1 MRTYQSLK
9 TNASSKSFKIN
20 LIIQKETGGVKLW
33 KKKVDSEE
41 LIVLES
47 QFKDYKLKIEARKNS
62 LGWEVFK
69 TKVIGDSSDLI
80 SEYFL
85 ESKKQAMEIISKLQ
99 NDRNLRTKDRTN
111 VSLRRVYKEE
121 YLEKWNFTVN
131 NEDMKNFVLVKFDTT
146 LLVDIVMHEKY
157 LISEK
162 EILAQIS
169 DKLGLNQ
176 FGDSTAFDIF
186 YYKRS
191 STAKEKRAEAVVDVE
206 FDYSDEEYY

>member
-121 YLEKWNFTVN
+121 YLEKWN
-131 NEDMKNFVLVKFDTT
+131 L
-146 LLVDIVMHEKY
+146 
-157 LISEK
+157 
-162 EILAQIS
+162 
-169 DKLGLNQ
+169 
-176 FGDSTAFDIF
+176 
-186 YYKRS
+186 
-191 STAKEKRAEAVVDVE
+191 
-206 FDYSDEEYY
+206 